1 MTVLL
6 VEDEDRI
13 ASFVTKGLGARGF
26 EVRRVATGAE
36 THAAVSDEVGVVV
49 LDLGLPDVDGLEVLR
64 RLREQRPRLPV
75 VILTARGDVEDRVRG
90 LDLGADDYV
99 AKPFAIDELAA
110 RLRARLR
117 PRSDDAVRLTVGEL
131 ELDLI
136 ARRARVGERVIWF
149 TPREFALLEML
160 MRHAGTTVTR
170 TELLSEVWSLDFD
183 PRSNLVDVYVRYL
196 RRKLGPGWI
205 ATQRGV
211 GYRIADPNPEAQT
224 PGAADP
230 RRSARL

>member
-13 ASFVTKGLGARGF
+13 ASFVMKGLGARGF
-26 EVRRVATGAE
+26 EVRRVASGAE
-36 THAAVSDEVGVVV
+36 AQAADSEEIGVVV

-64 RLREQRPRLPV
+64 RLRERSPRLPV
-75 VILTARGDVEDRVRG
+75 VILTARGDIEDRVRG

-117 PRSDDAVRLTVGEL
+117 PRSEDVLRLTVGEL
-131 ELDLI
+131 ALDLI
-136 ARRARVGERVIWF
+136 ARRAHVGGRVVWF

-160 MRHAGTTVTR
+160 MRRAGTTVTR
-170 TELLSEVWSLDFD
+170 PELLSEVWSLDFD

-205 ATQRGV
+205 VTERGV
-211 GYRIADPNPEAQT
+211 GYRIVDPNPQAPT

-230 RRSARL
+230 GRSAQL

>member
-26 EVRRVATGAE
+26 EVHRVSNGVDAL
-36 THAAVSDEVGVVV
+36 AAASDDVGVVV

-64 RLREQRPRLPV
+64 RLRERSPRLPV
-75 VILTARGDVEDRVRG
+75 VILTARDDVEDRVRG

-117 PRSDDAVRLTVGEL
+117 PRSDLAVLLTVGEL

-136 ARRARVGERVIWF
+136 ARRARVGERVIWL

-160 MRHAGTTVTR
+160 MRHAGSTVTR
-170 TELLSEVWSLDFD
+170 PELLSEVWSLNFD

-205 ATQRGV
+205 TTERGV
-211 GYRIADPNPEAQT
+211 GYRIVAPNRDAQT

-230 RRSARL
+230 RTSALL